1 MSVRFTPCRDGHV
14 CFRMVLKVKRK
25 TEPLAIAVKADC
37 FAMSASL
44 QVGMPGTD
52 LRDVNPNHPD
62 TLDFGKVGNHTSHCA
77 PCTLCECISRHI
89 CALWP
94 TLQVEIAE
102 NHVCYFM
109 LTNMA
114 RFNLEVSLE
123 ATGPCELLQYLEA
136 TPKRATIDVGTQLQ
150 LSLSFCPKNVCN
162 LQNIVLSIKVTKNLP
177 NNCLY
182 YCCCFFAWRKTNP

>member
-1 MSVRFTPCRDGHV
+1 MRFTPCRDGHV
-14 CFRMVLKVKRK
+14 TFRMVLKVKKK

-44 QVGMPGTD
+44 QVGMPGAE

-62 TLDFGKVGNHTSHCA
+62 TLDFGKVGDLHFNIHARETSCA
-77 PCTLCECISRHI
+77 NASVVRVCVNVRH
-89 CALWP
+89 
-94 TLQVEIAE
+94 LQVEIAE
-102 NHVCYFM
+102 NHVCYFL
-109 LTNMA
+109 LTNLA

-136 TPKRATIDVGTQLQ
+136 TPKRGTADVGTQLQ

-162 LQNIVLSIKVTKNLP
+162 LQNILLSIKVT
-177 NNCLY
+177 
-182 YCCCFFAWRKTNP
+182 

>member
-1 MSVRFTPCRDGHV
+1 
-14 CFRMVLKVKRK
+14 MVLKVKGK

-37 FAMSASL
+37 FAMTASL
-44 QVGMPGTD
+44 QVSMPGTD

-62 TLDFGKVGNHTSHCA
+62 TLDFGKVGNLTSHCA
-77 PCTLCECISRHI
+77 PRSHEHCVNAFVVMFSH
-89 CALWP
+89 P
-94 TLQVEIAE
+94 QVEIAE
-102 NHVCYFM
+102 NHVCYFV

-136 TPKRATIDVGTQLQ
+136 TPKRATTDVGTQLQ

-162 LQNIVLSIKVTKNLP
+162 LQNIVLSIKVTK
-177 NNCLY
+177 
-182 YCCCFFAWRKTNP
+182 T